1 MFVNERF
8 VGTALCVS
16 GLLLAIGA
24 LVWLLHDDE
33 KQRHRLGIA
42 PEEWERG
49 RETVRKSMGDPYERL
64 QSAITEKPEW
74 LRRLEKKWRKAA

>member
-1 MFVNERF
+1 MFLNERV

-49 RETVRKSMGDPYERL
+49 RETVRKSMGDPW
-64 QSAITEKPEW
+64 EKAF
-74 LRRLEKKWRKAA
+74 RKMVGIRSTIEKRVSE